1 MDKTTDTQNKHIT
14 EVSISYLVSKIGTHL
29 TTSFHNFSSENNSDI
44 IRREMNS
51 PDFYI
56 NLDNRMQVFEKLG
69 PPHYNTNEEMQDNFN
84 KGVSLS
90 KYINNELGE
99 KLAKQKCL
107 ENSVK
112 YMSNLRLNTENRLST
127 TKRGLPLFLNKD
139 RKDRYKRF
147 SKKLEIIN
155 ALINKDKETI
165 DKHLPV
171 QDIIRLDPEDTIKLI
186 DLLPEN
192 QLFYFVDINKMSIK
206 KVRAEMI
213 NFSTYFVE
221 YTNSY
226 GYLSY
231 AFIDKD
237 GIELCYYDIKDISHL
252 ENRYFKI
259 HNTEKYVY
267 YNKEEAIKALM
278 DKKKEI
284 DDKIAD
290 DIKKLN

>member
-1 MDKTTDTQNKHIT
+1 MDKNTDTQNKHIT
-14 EVSISYLVSKIGTHL
+14 EVSISYLASKIGTHL

-44 IRREMNS
+44 IRREINS
-51 PDFYI
+51 LDFYI

-69 PPHYNTNEEMQDNFN
+69 PPHYNTNEEMQNSFN
-84 KGVSLS
+84 TGVSLS

-107 ENSVK
+107 ESSIK
-112 YMSNLRLNTENRLST
+112 YMSNLRQNTEHRLSI

-139 RKDRYKRF
+139 KKEKYTRF
-147 SKKLEIIN
+147 SKKLDIIN
-155 ALINKDKETI
+155 ALINRDKDIINKY
-165 DKHLPV
+165 LPV
-171 QDIIRLDPEDTIKLI
+171 QDVVRLDPEDTIKLI

-213 NFSTYFVE
+213 NFTTYFLE
-221 YTNSY
+221 YTGSY
-226 GYLSY
+226 GYISY
-231 AFIDKD
+231 AFVDKD
-237 GIELCYYDIKDISHL
+237 GIELCYYDIKDISHI

-259 HNTEKYVY
+259 HNTEKYVFF
-267 YNKEEAIKALM
+267 NKEEAIKALM

-284 DDKIAD
+284 DYKIAD